1 MSGIHKKMLVAGFAG
16 VIWKA
21 YFLTLEK
28 FNFKKR
34 KDCATIKSKYV
45 TGDCEGIDF
54 VIRTIFPI
62 FERIAAWFGKV
73 QQFSQSNRKNRFR
86 SGR

>member
-1 MSGIHKKMLVAGFAG
+1 MSGIHKKMLVAGFVG

-45 TGDCEGIDF
+45 TGDCEGD
-54 VIRTIFPI
+54 
-62 FERIAAWFGKV
+62 
-73 QQFSQSNRKNRFR
+73 RFCYQDYLSDVCKKCCTVRR
-86 SGR
+86 SADA

>member
-1 MSGIHKKMLVAGFAG
+1 MKIIHFFRIADSDCDFKKVD
-16 VIWKA
+16 
-21 YFLTLEK
+21 FLTLEK

-73 QQFSQSNRKNRFR
+73 QMRDK
-86 SGR
+86 GC

>member
-1 MSGIHKKMLVAGFAG
+1 MCYHYNKQ
-16 VIWKA
+16 
-21 YFLTLEK
+21 
-28 FNFKKR
+28 
-34 KDCATIKSKYV
+34 V

-73 QQFSQSNRKNRFR
+73 QMRDK
-86 SGR
+86 GC

>member
-1 MSGIHKKMLVAGFAG
+1 M
-16 VIWKA
+16 IWKA

-28 FNFKKR
+28 FYFKKR

-54 VIRTIFPI
+54 VIRTIFPM
-62 FERIAAWFGKV
+62 FVRNAARFGEV
-73 QQFSQSNRKNRFR
+73 QMHDKGCLGTLGISFGNRQRWYRDVPARHN
-86 SGR
+86 

>member
-1 MSGIHKKMLVAGFAG
+1 MSGIHKKMLVAGFVG

-45 TGDCEGIDF
+45 TGDCEGDRF
-54 VIRTIFPI
+54 CHQDYLSNVCKKCCMVR
-62 FERIAAWFGKV
+62 
-73 QQFSQSNRKNRFR
+73 QSADA
-86 SGR
+86 

>member
-1 MSGIHKKMLVAGFAG
+1 MILKKWIFSLSGIHKKMLVAGFAG

-34 KDCATIKSKYV
+34 KNCATIKSKYV
-45 TGDCEGIDF
+45 TGDCEGD
-54 VIRTIFPI
+54 
-62 FERIAAWFGKV
+62 
-73 QQFSQSNRKNRFR
+73 RFCYQDYL
-86 SGR
+86 SDI